1 LVQNYSKEILIYSDR
16 LPNGPSVE
24 PHSHNARQLM
34 IRKLTGLTNAKKAM
48 EHAPP
53 HHHHHG
59 EGTLWLAASDIQ
71 LAPPSAGAEH
81 VTTGPPNI

>member
-1 LVQNYSKEILIYSDR
+1 
-16 LPNGPSVE
+16 
-24 PHSHNARQLM
+24 M

>member
-1 LVQNYSKEILIYSDR
+1 
-16 LPNGPSVE
+16 
-24 PHSHNARQLM
+24 M

-48 EHAPP
+48 EHEGP
-53 HHHHHG
+53 HHG